1 MLRMFRN
8 QPDLSHVKGLD
19 VAESWTKD
27 PVKLKSTLLLKA
39 IPVGIPLA
47 WYPPD
52 GPGRALLSASG
63 SYLG

>member
-39 IPVGIPLA
+39 CNRLIYKRACQEHFSPSA
-47 WYPPD
+47 RD
-52 GPGRALLSASG
+52 GRV
-63 SYLG
+63 

>member
-39 IPVGIPLA
+39 CNRLLTTVGNEGIS
-47 WYPPD
+47 
-52 GPGRALLSASG
+52 RSQSVCT
-63 SYLG
+63 

>member
-39 IPVGIPLA
+39 CNGLVTTVGFGTGTDFA
-47 WYPPD
+47 
-52 GPGRALLSASG
+52 
-63 SYLG
+63 

>member
-39 IPVGIPLA
+39 CNG
-47 WYPPD
+47 YNNY
-52 GPGRALLSASG
+52 GPESVRNGAAISRNV
-63 SYLG
+63 

>member
-39 IPVGIPLA
+39 
-47 WYPPD
+47 
-52 GPGRALLSASG
+52 
-63 SYLG
+63 

>member
-27 PVKLKSTLLLKA
+27 PVKLKSTLLLEACNGLFSTVDDVQIKMQDTRCA
-39 IPVGIPLA
+39 M
-47 WYPPD
+47 
-52 GPGRALLSASG
+52 
-63 SYLG
+63 